1 MLDRKKSNSLGL
13 KPSASRQFKNKDL
26 IKFHEVLVNKSLA
39 NHQSR
44 IFACD
49 TEDNSKGKTY
59 MVNFFD
65 GDNHYT
71 FKNTEAAIEFIIN
84 ESKKYKK
91 GVEVWFANIGYDM
104 GNIFREAQD
113 YLSFSM
119 VGSRFITGKIY
130 KTKVKFKDIFNIIP
144 GASVKSLGKMIKL
157 EKMETD
163 SFENEEYCQRD
174 TEIVYWALLE
184 YKKTLSSLNI
194 NLKNTA
200 AATGFSALL
209 EKYRSLSYNNFSEE
223 DHEFLKEGYYGGRT
237 EVFNTAK
244 QEGEIYGY
252 DITSSYPNV
261 MRKIPLPNPFYRYY
275 TKKPNFEKE
284 GMVDCVVECPE
295 NLKIPYLPLRIEN
308 KLCFPTGSFRGT
320 WTYYEIREAKKL
332 GYKVLKINKALEFK
346 INFEFSLKEFIEDLF
361 SKRYR
366 ASEIGNYVLQYACKI
381 IMNAS
386 YGKFALGNEKTELLA
401 FDELWKV
408 KGEFSSEIFPN
419 NQILVKK
426 VTDHS
431 PQTNFLYAAYITA
444 FARHDLFI
452 YIQEALKNGRIPL
465 YCDTDSIFFKGPKFN
480 LKFNE
485 KLGSLQL
492 KDEISDCQFLLPKTY
507 YVKWTD
513 GTEIYKCKGVKGNLA
528 KEFFTKGFAESMQ
541 PLKYVETCRKNFFI
555 AQRNKKYKNSKKEE
569 FIPFNM
575 WVKKPKT
582 LKSKYDKRFVLKLG
596 DTKAIKLNY
605 DLKENTYK

>member
-1 MLDRKKSNSLGL
+1 MLKRNTLNSLGL
-13 KPSASRQFKNKDL
+13 KLSESRQFKNQEL
-26 IKFHEVLVNKSLA
+26 IKYFEKIKSDALSNKA
-39 NHQSR
+39 PMV
-44 IFACD
+44 FACD

-65 GDNHYT
+65 GENHYT
-71 FKNTEAAIEFIIN
+71 FKNTEASIEFIIN

-91 GVEVWFANIGYDM
+91 GVVVWFANIGYDI

-119 VGSRFITGKIY
+119 VGSRFISGKIY
-130 KTKVKFKDIFNIIP
+130 KTRVKFKDIFNIIP
-144 GASVKSLGKMIKL
+144 GASVKSLGKMINL
-157 EKMETD
+157 EKLETD
-163 SFENEEYCQRD
+163 SFENEEYCRRD
-174 TEIVYWALLE
+174 TEIVFWALME
-184 YKKTLSSLNI
+184 YKKTLSSMNI
-194 NLKNTA
+194 DLKNTA
-200 AATGFSALL
+200 AATGFNALL
-209 EKYRSLSYNNFSEE
+209 DKYKALSYNNFSED
-223 DHEFLKEGYYGGRT
+223 DHDFLKEGYYGGRT
-237 EVFNTAK
+237 EVFNTSK
-244 QEGEIYGY
+244 QKGEIYGY

-275 TKKPNFEKE
+275 TKKPKFEKE

-308 KLCFPTGSFRGT
+308 KLCFPSGTFRGT
-320 WTYYEIREAKKL
+320 WTYFEIREAKKL
-332 GYKVLKINKALEFK
+332 GYKVLKINKALEFF
-346 INFEFSLKEFIEDLF
+346 INYEFTLSEFIENLF
-361 SKRYR
+361 SKRDK
-366 ASEIGNYVLQYACKI
+366 ASAIGNYVLQYACKI

-408 KGEFSSEIFPN
+408 KGDFSSEIFPN

-431 PQTNFLYAAYITA
+431 PSTNFLYAAYITA
-444 FARHDLFI
+444 FARHDLFN
-452 YIQEALKNGRIPL
+452 YIIKAAEGNRIPL
-465 YCDTDSIFFKGPKFN
+465 YCDTDSIFFKGKKLD
-480 LKFNE
+480 LKFSE
-485 KLGSLQL
+485 KLGSLEL
-492 KDEISDCQFLLPKTY
+492 KDVISECQFLLPKTY

-555 AQRNKKYKNSKKEE
+555 AQRNKKNKKSKKED
-569 FIPFNM
+569 FLPFNL
-575 WVKKPKT
+575 WVKKPKS
-582 LKSKYDKRFVLKLG
+582 LKSQYDKRVILKQGETAPINL
-596 DTKAIKLNY
+596 KF